1 MTHPKHATSDHE
13 ILDIIRHRW
22 SPRAFD
28 PDRAIP
34 AGDLRTLF
42 EAARWAPSSY
52 NEQPWRF
59 VVADRT
65 SSPEA
70 FAALFETLAEN
81 NRTWAGLAPTLILVA
96 AATQLQRFSG
106 VNRHAWYD
114 AGQAVAFLSLQAT
127 SLGLF
132 VRQMEGFDRE
142 AARRV
147 CAIPADYDP
156 VVTIALGYTGDP
168 AALTIERYRVAES
181 QSRGRQRIDD
191 FVFDGVWGKGM
202 T

>member
-13 ILDIIRHRW
+13 ILDLIRQRW

-28 PDRAIP
+28 PARGIAPD
-34 AGDLRTLF
+34 DLRRLF

-59 VVADRT
+59 VVVDREKT
-65 SSPEA
+65 PEA
-70 FAALFETLAEN
+70 FRALFATLAEN
-81 NRTWAGLAPTLILVA
+81 NRTWAGLAPVLVLVGV
-96 AATQLQRFSG
+96 ATQMQRLSA

-127 SLGLF
+127 HLGLS

-142 AARRV
+142 AARIACDV
-147 CAIPADYDP
+147 PADHEP
-156 VVTIALGYTGDP
+156 WVVMAIGYTGDP
-168 AALTIERYRVAES
+168 SSLEIERYRLAE
-181 QSRGRQRIDD
+181 QQPRQRQAMDA
-191 FVFDGVWGKGM
+191 FVFTGTWGQQAP
-202 T
+202 